1 MSEEN
6 LEVPVAELSYEQARE
21 QLVAAISQLESGKLG
36 LEESLK
42 VWERGE
48 QLASHCQSFLD
59 QAKQRLEQ
67 AKKSE

>member
-6 LEVPVAELSYEQARE
+6 TEVPVGELSYEQARE
-21 QLVAAISQLESGKLG
+21 QLVAAIAQLESGKLG

-48 QLASHCQSFLD
+48 QLASRCQSFLD
-59 QAKQRLEQ
+59 DAKQRLEQ

>member
-6 LEVPVAELSYEQARE
+6 TEVPVGELSYEQARE
-21 QLVAAISQLESGKLG
+21 QLVAAIAQLESGKLG

-48 QLASHCQSFLD
+48 QLANHCQSFLD
-59 QAKQRLEQ
+59 EAKQRLEQ
-67 AKKSE
+67 VKKPE

>member
-1 MSEEN
+1 MSEESI
-6 LEVPVAELSYEQARE
+6 EVPVTELSYEQARE
-21 QLVAAISQLESGKLG
+21 QLVAAIAQLESGKLG
-36 LEESLK
+36 IEESLK

-59 QAKQRLEQ
+59 EAKQRLEQ

>member
-6 LEVPVAELSYEQARE
+6 TEVPVGELSYEQARE
-21 QLVAAISQLESGKLG
+21 QLVAAIAQLESGKLG

-48 QLASHCQSFLD
+48 QLANHCQSFLD
-59 QAKQRLEQ
+59 EAKQRLEQ
-67 AKKSE
+67 AKKPE

>member
-6 LEVPVAELSYEQARE
+6 AEVPVAELSYERARE
-21 QLVAAISQLESGKLG
+21 QLVAAITQLESGQLG

-59 QAKQRLEQ
+59 EAKQRLEQ
-67 AKKSE
+67 TKKPE